1 MGYEKTNKYA
11 NNLKKKKLFKLK
23 KHEKNAKDL
32 TKTIEFILGRNF

>member
-1 MGYEKTNKYA
+1 MGYEKAYKYA
-11 NNLKKKKLFKLK
+11 NNLKNKILFKLK